1 LAEQPQ
7 GSAISPE
14 GSYTTGA
21 TSTATKLPLSLR
33 ETPQSVSVVT
43 HQLVDD
49 QHLSTLNEVLAFTP
63 GISSNHRDSERYSFY
78 SRGFEIQ
85 NYQYDGIPS
94 QIANESQQ
102 YIGPLSDMAIY
113 NRVEVVRGATSQINY
128 TGPYYKAVQDP
139 FAVVGLLANY
149 QVDEHLSVGLNVN
162 NLFDKKY
169 YDGMGTFNSGSY
181 GEPRNAMV
189 NAKWKF

>member
-1 LAEQPQ
+1 MAEQPQ

-43 HQLVDD
+43 RQLVDD
-49 QHLSTLNEVLAFTP
+49 QHLSTLNEV
-63 GISSNHRDSERYSFY
+63 
-78 SRGFEIQ
+78 
-85 NYQYDGIPS
+85 
-94 QIANESQQ
+94 
-102 YIGPLSDMAIY
+102 
-113 NRVEVVRGATSQINY
+113 
-128 TGPYYKAVQDP
+128 
-139 FAVVGLLANY
+139 LANY